1 MGLIPF
7 FTLKLRRFVALTAN
21 LEKCPSLELPPLL
34 LFYLTFRSPIASPV
48 VLVSS
53 VAYLRPISR

>member
-21 LEKCPSLELPPLL
+21 LEKCPRLELPPL
-34 LFYLTFRSPIASPV
+34 FYGNQLAGLAIFSV
-48 VLVSS
+48 VT
-53 VAYLRPISR
+53 VAMLGI

>member
-21 LEKCPSLELPPLL
+21 LEKCPSLELPPL
-34 LFYLTFRSPIASPV
+34 F
-48 VLVSS
+48 
-53 VAYLRPISR
+53 